1 MNQPKINYQ
10 KELDKIL
17 GELEKEQRVP
27 TLLLHSCC
35 APCSSYVLEYLSRYF
50 RITVFYYNPNIY
62 PEDEYAKRTLEQ
74 QKLIRE
80 MNLEYP
86 VSFLEGRYDRQ
97 EFFRVAEGLED
108 AREGGSRCMKCYAL
122 RLEET
127 ARTARDKG
135 FDFFTT
141 TLSISPM
148 KNAQKLNEIGQ
159 KTGEKYGVDYL
170 VSDFKK
176 RNGYKRSIELSREF
190 GLYRQDYC
198 GCEFSLAERQERENS
213 RKLLD
218 KKEQTV

>member
-1 MNQPKINYQ
+1 M
-10 KELDKIL
+10 
-17 GELEKEQRVP
+17 
-27 TLLLHSCC
+27 
-35 APCSSYVLEYLSRYF
+35 
-50 RITVFYYNPNIY
+50 FYYNPNIY

-80 MNLEYP
+80 MNLEHP

-97 EFFRVAEGLED
+97 EFLRMAEGLED
-108 AREGGSRCMKCYAL
+108 AREGGPRCMKCYAL

-148 KNAQKLNEIGQ
+148 KNAWKLNEIGQ
-159 KTGEKYGVDYL
+159 KTGKKYGVDYL

-198 GCEFSLAERQERENS
+198 GCEFSLAEREEREKS
-213 RKLLD
+213 RQILN